1 MFAHDDEGLVDPEDD
16 EAVETRLLKAIRQVS
31 SAGIE
36 IP

>member
-1 MFAHDDEGLVDPEDD
+1 MFAHDDDGLVDPEA